1 MNAALL
7 SVFYLGVVFLPLALS
22 AFSGLPP
29 RSFRDEIAS
38 GAGMLA
44 FAIILVEFVLSGR
57 FRTVSAK
64 IGMDVT
70 MRFHQLLA
78 RTALALAM
86 LHPFLYGAEFNLPY
100 PYDPT
105 RQLTLTRDI
114 AGLSSGVLAFV
125 LLPAFVIL
133 SIGRDSLPY
142 KYETWR
148 LMHGL
153 GAVAISGALLHHTVS
168 AGRYGRLPELT
179 AVWMVLAGLA
189 LVSLI
194 YVYLLKPLMLVRA
207 PWKLNRVRQA
217 GERTWE
223 IDLEPDGHPGLR
235 YDAGQFAWLNVANSA
250 FSLRENPFSISSA
263 PAGGGKL
270 RFLIKELGDFTS
282 TIGSLKPGTRAY
294 VDGPHGSLVV
304 TGRRE
309 PGIAFIAG
317 GVGLAPL
324 LGILRQMRLEQD
336 RRPTLLVYGNRA
348 AEQIVHPQELETLE
362 TELGTEVVLVLSE
375 PPEGW
380 SGRTGMIDAAL
391 VESIFKAPEMRDWL
405 FVMCGP
411 GEMMEIVEEALI
423 AKGVP
428 ARQILSERFRY
439 D

>member
-1 MNAALL
+1 
-7 SVFYLGVVFLPLALS
+7 
-22 AFSGLPP
+22 
-29 RSFRDEIAS
+29 
-38 GAGMLA
+38 MLA

-57 FRTVSAK
+57 FRSVSAK

-78 RTALALAM
+78 RTALVLAM
-86 LHPFLYGAEFNLPY
+86 FHPFLYGSEFNLPY
-100 PYDPT
+100 PFDPT

-114 AGLSSGVLAFV
+114 ASLSSGVLAFV

-168 AGRYGRLPELT
+168 AGRYGQLPALETLWT
-179 AVWMVLAGLA
+179 VLAGLA
-189 LVSLI
+189 GVSLI
-194 YVYLLKPLMLVRA
+194 YVYLLKPMMLARA
-207 PWKLNRVRQA
+207 PWRVSRVQKA

-235 YDAGQFAWLNVANSA
+235 YKAGQFAWLNIANSA

-263 PAGGGKL
+263 PGAGKTL
-270 RFLIKELGDFTS
+270 SFLIKELGDFTS
-282 TIGSLKPGTRAY
+282 TIGQVAPETRAY

-304 TGRRE
+304 TGRKE

-324 LGILRQMRLEQD
+324 LGILRQMRLERD
-336 RRPTLLVYGNRA
+336 GRPTLLIYGNRK
-348 AEQIVHPQELETLE
+348 AEQIVHPQELEALA
-362 TELGTEVVLVLSE
+362 TELGTEIVLVLSE

-391 VESIFKAPEMRDWL
+391 VESIFREPEMRDWL

-411 GEMMEIVEEALI
+411 GEMMETVEDALI

-428 ARQILSERFRY
+428 TRQILSERFRY